1 MDNGQQ
7 KKASTVTSQK
17 DNISSSNSRSYTD
30 GCSTVSQ
37 PPPPKNLLLTRGFSR
52 VQANEDIL
60 AETRNRIES
69 NLVSSI
75 KEPVSNSNNNSASSS
90 VHILNELAYFSFA
103 LPNLNRYDDDY
114 KFKGSQLHFFFT
126 FYQINVQ
133 LTFKKVFSN
142 FNFRDIFL
150 CIHKFVQVLNLL
162 KM

>member
-1 MDNGQQ
+1 MDYGQQ
-7 KKASTVTSQK
+7 KKATTVTSQK
-17 DNISSSNSRSYTD
+17 DNISNSNSRSYTD

-37 PPPPKNLLLTRGFSR
+37 PPPKNLLLTRGFSR

-114 KFKGSQLHFFFT
+114 KFKGSWLHFYHWHFIKLICNWHF
-126 FYQINVQ
+126 
-133 LTFKKVFSN
+133 
-142 FNFRDIFL
+142 
-150 CIHKFVQVLNLL
+150 
-162 KM
+162 